1 MSPIRFMIVAG
12 EPSGDLLAA
21 ELVNALRQELLPLAG
36 TAPVFFGAGGPRM
49 ADAGVDLA
57 FDFTRDAVVGL
68 SDALRKYATFRRRMR
83 HLLALAM
90 DRRPHAIV
98 CVDFSGFNL
107 RFADRIRSIIREDP
121 GRFQNWNPRIV
132 QYVSPQVWASRPKRA
147 SRLER
152 DYDLLLSIFSFEKEW
167 YARRAPRLQV
177 AFVGH
182 PIVDRY
188 ARFER
193 PERDSD
199 RPLTVLLPGS
209 RIGELR
215 RHIPVMA
222 EAARLLASPT
232 EVRMILPNAG
242 LAELANTLLGR
253 VDGLHVQVG
262 GLPEALACAD
272 TAVAATGTVTLE
284 CAYFGVPTVAMYKTS
299 WSTYQIGKRLIT
311 VNYLSMPNLLA
322 NEAVFPEFIQGQATA
337 RAIAQAVDDLLRS
350 HEKRAAIKSKLLD
363 VVRQLGEPGA
373 ARRAARAIVSLL
385 NSGAR

>member
-21 ELVNALRQELLPLAG
+21 ELVSALHEELQPLG
-36 TAPVFFGAGGPRM
+36 EPAPVFFGAGGPRM

-57 FDFTRDAVVGL
+57 FDFTQDAVVGL

-83 HLLALAM
+83 HLLALAA
-90 DRRPHAIV
+90 DRKPHAIL

-121 GRFQNWNPRIV
+121 ERFQNWSPRIV

-167 YARRAPRLQV
+167 YAKRAPRLQI

-188 ARFER
+188 AHFER
-193 PERDSD
+193 PERGSD

-215 RHIPVMA
+215 RHIPIMA
-222 EAARLLASPT
+222 EAAKLLAGLT

-242 LAELANTLLGR
+242 LAELANTLLGSTGSLR
-253 VDGLHVQVG
+253 VQVA
-262 GLPEALACAD
+262 GLPDTLACAD
-272 TAVAATGTVTLE
+272 IAVAATGTVTLE

-311 VNYLSMPNLLA
+311 VKYLSMPNLLA
-322 NEAVFPEFIQGQATA
+322 NEAVFPEFIQGQATP
-337 RAIAQAVDDLLRS
+337 RAIAQAVADLLRS
-350 HEKRAAIKSKLLD
+350 PEQQAGIKNKLKD

-373 ARRAARAIVSLL
+373 ARRAARAVVSLL
-385 NSGAR
+385 NTRNA